1 MKHLLKNGR
10 CITYLHSIYGNLWK
24 VNKPIDE
31 IIDFVEKNTW
41 RHRMQDVDWKEFC
54 PDLERIDLIF
64 NSNKIRHNFHNE
76 WVLLQ
81 MAKEQC

>member
-10 CITYLHSIYGNLWK
+10 NITYIHNIYGNLWK

-41 RHRMQDVDWKEFC
+41 RHQMQDVDWKEFC

-76 WVLLQ
+76 WVLLK